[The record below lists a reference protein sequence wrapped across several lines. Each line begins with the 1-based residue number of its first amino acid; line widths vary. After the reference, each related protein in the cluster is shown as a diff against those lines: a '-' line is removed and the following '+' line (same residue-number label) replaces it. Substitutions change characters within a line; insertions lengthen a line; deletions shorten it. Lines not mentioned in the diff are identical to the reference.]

1 MSLSLKSEN
10 ECAWDFVSLGEVL
23 LRFDPENERI
33 HNARNFRVFDGGG
46 EYNVTK
52 NLSKCFRLKTA
63 IATAVADNALGYLAD
78 DFIKQGGVDDSLILW
93 RDAAR
98 NGLYF
103 IERGFGLRAPTS
115 VFDRKDTA
123 TSTLRTGNIDWQN
136 IFGEKGARWFLTGGV
151 FTGLSESTPAV
162 ALEAMKAARENG
174 TIVSYDLNYRD
185 SLWKQ
190 RGGRDE
196 ANKLNRKL
204 LPFADVVFGVF
215 DFDSKLSHFDAD
227 EFQKAAEKMIS
238 EFPNI
243 KVAISSL
250 REVHSAS
257 RHDLSGACFAENKVF
272 KASDYKNIEIF
283 DRIGSGDA
291 FAAGFIYGLLAEK
304 GFQFAIDCAAAH
316 GTLAM
321 TTAGDN
327 SSATLEEVLSLMK
340 GEGAHVKR

>member
-1 MSLSLKSEN
+1 MNLALKSN
-10 ECAWDFVSLGEVL
+10 LECEWDFVSLGEVL

-52 NLSKCFRLKTA
+52 NLSKCFRQKTA
-63 IATAVADNALGYLAD
+63 IMTAIADNALGHLAQ

-93 RDAAR
+93 RDDAR

-115 VFDRKDTA
+115 VFDRQDTA
-123 TSTLRTGNIDWQN
+123 TSSLKTGEIDWQN
-136 IFGEKGARWFLTGGV
+136 IFGEKGVRWFLTGGV
-151 FTGLSESTPAV
+151 FTGLSASTPDV
-162 ALEAMKAARENG
+162 SLEAMNAARENG

-185 SLWKQ
+185 SLWKT
-190 RGGRDE
+190 RGGRDA
-196 ANKLNRKL
+196 ANALNRKL
-204 LPFADVVFGVF
+204 LSFADVVFGVF
-215 DFDSKLSHFDAD
+215 DFDSKLSHYD
-227 EFQKAAEKMIS
+227 EAAFQKSAEKMIS
-238 EFPNI
+238 DFPNI
-243 KVAISSL
+243 KIVVSSL

-257 RHDLSGACFAENKVF
+257 RHDLSGACFAKNKVF
-272 KASDYKNIEIF
+272 KAQDYKNIEIF

-291 FAAGFIYGLLAEK
+291 FAAGFIYGLLEEK
-304 GFQFAIDCAAAH
+304 DAQFAIDCAAAH

-327 SSATLEEVLSLMK
+327 SVSTLEEVLSLMK
-340 GEGAHVKR
+340 GEGANVKR